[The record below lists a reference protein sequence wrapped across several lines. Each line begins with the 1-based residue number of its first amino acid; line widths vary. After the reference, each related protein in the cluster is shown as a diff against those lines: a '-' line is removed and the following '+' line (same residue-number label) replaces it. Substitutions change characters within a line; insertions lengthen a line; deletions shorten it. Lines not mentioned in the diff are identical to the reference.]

1 MNHDMLDRLAHVDE
15 AAGSVPDLSLVELRA
30 RQIRGR
36 RVARRT
42 LAAGGLACALTFGL
56 AALPAVESSPG
67 GTALSAYLGVAAASS
82 DDGTRDCRVSWASGL
97 LDPAGWAQ
105 DPAITSAVSVVGD
118 LSEDITSAAAY
129 EEVGQCPP
137 LRPVAVLVDDAPV
150 RGITVWSD
158 VRDAYSGTEGAVDVT
173 VRGVAGKVFEMPGG
187 WVVTWQVDGVH
198 WYSEGSGL
206 TDTDLVAALDAL
218 TFGAEGDVDPT
229 SAPAGFEAVAL
240 PPRTQD
246 TRVVRWETTYDDGV
260 SLIVTSAPVHPAEVN
275 MSRSVEGIDLV
286 DVDGAR
292 GVVTYLGPPSDP
304 QVGVLSWSANGVSCT
319 INGPVDA
326 NLLAELAESVVAVPL
341 TAPELA
347 GVLTVPA
354 VE

>member
-105 DPAITSAVSVVGD
+105 DPAITSAVSVIGD

-229 SAPAGFEAVAL
+229 SAPAGLEAVAL